1 MKSYEGVVS
10 MNISINNVA
19 MLDIKDFL
27 GDEIKCECKKPHHVS
42 IDRIII
48 EKDAI
53 LKLPEMLRDFQ
64 FKKALLIADLHTY
77 EVAGKVAESVLMKEK
92 FPFKKFVFQE
102 QEELVP
108 NEAAVGKLLIQAEK
122 DIDVIVTIGTG
133 TLNDLAKFVSHKIGI
148 PAIIVATAPS
158 MDGFAS
164 TGAALIVDNLKTSF
178 ECVCPKGI
186 IGDVTILKQAPMNMI
201 IAGFGDILGKY
212 SALTDWKLGK
222 VINDEYYCDVVV
234 KMVTD
239 SMAKCINNIE
249 GIKIREETAI
259 KNLMEALVVT
269 GIAMSYVGN
278 SRPASG
284 SEHHLAHYWEMMFL
298 FEHKKAVLHG
308 TKVGIATI
316 IMAKLSELV
325 AQSKINFEEV
335 IAKINSFD
343 QSQWKENVLE
353 VYQKAAA
360 EIIHINKKE
369 ERNSISKRLARINR
383 IQENINEIID
393 IFKSVPSAKEIKSI
407 LKNAGGAT
415 RPSQVGIDEHH
426 VVNGIIMAKEVRTR
440 YTILNFLSDLDL
452 LEGFAY
458 VINDE
463 LKKEEA

>member
-1 MKSYEGVVS
+1 
-10 MNISINNVA
+10 MNVTINNVA

-27 GDEIKCECKKPHHVS
+27 GDEIKCECKKLHHVG

-53 LKLPEMLRDFQ
+53 SKLPEMLRDFQ
-64 FKKALLIADLHTY
+64 FKKALVVADLHTY
-77 EVAGKVAESVLMKEK
+77 EVAGKVVESVLGEEK
-92 FPFKKFVFQE
+92 FSYKTFIFQE
-102 QEELVP
+102 LEELVP
-108 NEAAVGKLLIQAEK
+108 DEVAVGKLLIQVEK

-133 TLNDLAKFVSHKIGI
+133 TLNDLAKFVSHKVGI

-186 IGDVTILKQAPMNMI
+186 IGDITILKQAPMNMI
-201 IAGFGDILGKY
+201 IAGFGDIVGKY
-212 SALTDWKLGK
+212 SALTDWKLGE

-234 KMVTD
+234 KMVTN
-239 SMAKCINNIE
+239 SMAKCIDNIE
-249 GIKIREETAI
+249 GIKTREDIAI

-316 IMAKLSELV
+316 ITAKLSELV
-325 AQSKINFEEV
+325 TQSTINFEEA
-335 IAKINSFD
+335 IAKANSFD
-343 QSQWKENVLE
+343 QNQWKESVLKM
-353 VYQKAAA
+353 YQKAAA
-360 EIIHINKKE
+360 EIIHINEKE

-383 IQENINEIID
+383 IQENIDEIID
-393 IFKSVPSAKEIKSI
+393 IFKRVPSAKEIKSI
-407 LKNAGGAT
+407 LKHAGGAT
-415 RPSQVGIDEHH
+415 HPREVGIDEHH
-426 VVNGIIMAKEVRTR
+426 VVNGILMAKEVRTR

-452 LEGFAY
+452 LEKFAY
-458 VINDE
+458 EVSED

>member
-1 MKSYEGVVS
+1 
-10 MNISINNVA
+10 MNITINNID
-19 MLDIKDFL
+19 MLEIKDFL
-27 GDEIKCECKKPHHVS
+27 GNEINCECKKPHHVG

-48 EKDAI
+48 EQDAI
-53 LKLPEMLRDFQ
+53 NKLPEMLREFQ
-64 FKKALLIADLHTY
+64 FKKALVIADLHTY
-77 EVAGKVAESVLMKEK
+77 EVAGKIVESVLVEEK
-92 FPFKKFVFQE
+92 FSYKKFVFQGK
-102 QEELVP
+102 EELVP
-108 NEAAVGKLLIQAEK
+108 DEAAVGKLLIQVEEAT
-122 DIDVIVTIGTG
+122 DVIVTIGTG

-148 PAIIVATAPS
+148 PSIIVATAPS

-201 IAGFGDILGKY
+201 IAGFGDIVGKY

-222 VINDEYYCDVVV
+222 VINSEYYCDVVV

-249 GIKIREETAI
+249 GIKNRKDIAI

-269 GIAMSYVGN
+269 GIAMSFVAN

-316 IMAKLSELV
+316 ITAKLSELL
-325 AQSKINFEEV
+325 AKSTINFEEA
-335 IAKINSFD
+335 IAKANLFD
-343 QSQWKENVLE
+343 QNQWKESVEKL
-353 VYQKAAA
+353 YQKAAQ
-360 EIIHINKKE
+360 EIIHINEKE
-369 ERNSISKRLARINR
+369 QRNSIAKRLARINT

-393 IFKSVPSAKEIKSI
+393 IFKSVPSAREIKSI
-407 LKNAGGAT
+407 LKNAGGASH
-415 RPSQVGIDEHH
+415 PSEVGIDEQH
-426 VVNGIIMAKEVRTR
+426 VINGILMAKEVRTR
-440 YTILNFLSDLDL
+440 YTILNFLSDLGL
-452 LEGFAY
+452 LEDFAY
-458 VINDE
+458 EVNDD
-463 LKKEEA
+463 LKKEEVK